1 MCGNPKTHR
10 TELAAALRLAT
21 LSSSTATLSSSTW
34 YQSVRFNQGGYE
46 GAPTV
51 VDLRSKR
58 GVVCDLLQ
66 VLADPK
72 EDESSGVFGGVV
84 LLCGHPKL
92 IPVQDGQ
99 LCPSCSQRSMFA

>member
-1 MCGNPKTHR
+1 MCGNPKTYR

-21 LSSSTATLSSSTW
+21 LSSSTW
-34 YQSVRFNQGGYE
+34 YQRARFNQGGDE

-66 VLADPK
+66 VLADLK
-72 EDESSGVFGGVV
+72 EAESSGVCGGVV
-84 LLCGHPKL
+84 LL
-92 IPVQDGQ
+92 
-99 LCPSCSQRSMFA
+99 